1 MTSGADS
8 GSSRPSHREEPSWL
22 AVVRLL
28 RWPLVILALVIAA
41 VALVTRACETVT
53 RRGREAVDALS
64 RGLSSTN
71 LTTSFV
77 ASLPHLVPGS
87 GTTLELAAVES
98 VETVT
103 RSENRRLFFDLLSLG
118 TTVTEIRVPV
128 TYRYHVRLDAPW
140 RLDVVGNACVVHAPA
155 LEPTLPPAIHTDR
168 MEKRVER
175 TWLQLDLTAQMD
187 ALERSLTPT
196 LSARARSPKTVAMV
210 RDLCR
215 RRLAEFVR
223 AWLLRTGHWQDE
235 RLTTVVVRFAD
246 EPQAVKREGPR
257 VKSQD

>member
-1 MTSGADS
+1 MSS
-8 GSSRPSHREEPSWL
+8 GSVPEPANTPSRHEPSWL
-22 AVVRLL
+22 TALRLL
-28 RWPLVILALVIAA
+28 RWPVVIVASIVLI
-41 VALVTRACETVT
+41 VALATRACDTVT
-53 RRGREAVDALS
+53 RRGRAAFEALKG
-64 RGLSSTN
+64 GLSSTS

-87 GTTLELAAVES
+87 GITLELAAVEA

-103 RSENRRLFFDLLSLG
+103 RTEDRRLFFDLLPFG

-128 TYRYHVRLDAPW
+128 TYRYHVRLAAPW
-140 RLDVVGNACVVHAPA
+140 RLDVSGNACVVQAPA

-168 MEKRVER
+168 LEKRAER
-175 TWLQLDLTAQMD
+175 GWLPVDVTAQMD

-196 LSARARSPKTVAMV
+196 LSVRARSPETVELV

-223 AWLLRTGHWQDE
+223 SWLLQTGHWQDE

-246 EPQAVKREGPR
+246 EAPFGESE
-257 VKSQD
+257 VKSRE

>member
-1 MTSGADS
+1 MTSAHEP
-8 GSSRPSHREEPSWL
+8 GSANTPSRHEPSWL
-22 AVVRLL
+22 AALRLL
-28 RWPLVILALVIAA
+28 RWPVVIAA
-41 VALVTRACETVT
+41 SVILIVALGTRACDTVT
-53 RRGREAVDALS
+53 RRGRAAFDALKG
-64 RGLSSTN
+64 GLSSTS

-175 TWLQLDLTAQMD
+175 SWLQLDLTAQMD

-196 LSARARSPKTVAMV
+196 LSVRARSPETVAMV

-246 EPQAVKREGPR
+246 EPEAVKREGPR
-257 VKSQD
+257 LKSEE